1 MFRVPGT
8 MGVTTMLW
16 WRDIGY
22 GVGVVTN
29 TGRFLNNDQQQGS
42 NRKCILFYPNPVHI
56 VSLVCGVLW
65 RGEESTSVD

>member
-1 MFRVPGT
+1 

-56 VSLVCGVLW
+56 VSLVC
-65 RGEESTSVD
+65 